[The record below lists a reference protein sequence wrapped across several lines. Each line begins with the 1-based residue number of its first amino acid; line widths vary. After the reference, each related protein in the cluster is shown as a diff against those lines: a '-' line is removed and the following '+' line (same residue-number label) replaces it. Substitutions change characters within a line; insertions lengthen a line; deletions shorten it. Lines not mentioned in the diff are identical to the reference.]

1 MVNVVPESG
10 HMSWHSKSSTF
21 CMLPFTG
28 IATREDGEIK
38 ICCKSWTIG
47 EINNHTL
54 EEVWNN
60 DNMKRI
66 RKQVLNSERP
76 PECIGCFS
84 YEDQNVESMRQRH
97 INKNFPESRIN
108 MYPNILDN
116 LNDDY
121 SMPFKMPSIE
131 IRLTNLCNLKCRMC
145 SPMDSTSWNDFN
157 DIKDFYVKESSFI
170 GKTIIEL
177 KLDEKPLLDAFENNE
192 RWWQSFEKLI
202 PNINFLE
209 FAGGEPLMDPSHY
222 RILDMFGEHA
232 KNVDLKY
239 ATNLTTLGKGKRNVF
254 DHWPRFK
261 SVTVHASID
270 GVGELF
276 EYIRT
281 NASWEEVAENIQRI
295 KQIPTV
301 KRILASVA
309 VQATNVLSLDK
320 TIEYFLD
327 TMEVTFWNNFVK
339 YPMILSAQVLP
350 SDLKLLAIDRLI
362 TVRDKVPTFKMCI
375 KDPYTI
381 TIAHNQIDNIIK
393 FLQGEDYN
401 HLWNDFV
408 EFNHRLDK
416 TRTQGPLEVII
427 PEFRDYV

>member
-1 MVNVVPESG
+1 MEQ
-10 HMSWHSKSSTF
+10 SSTF

-38 ICCKSWTIG
+38 ICCKSWPIG

-66 RKQVLNSERP
+66 RKQVLNNERP
-76 PECIGCFS
+76 QECIGCFS

-97 INKNFPESRIN
+97 INKDFPESRIN
-108 MYPNILDN
+108 MYPNILDS

-121 SMPFKMPSIE
+121 TMPFVMPSIE

-145 SPMDSTSWNDFN
+145 SPMDSTSWNDWN
-157 DIKDFYVKESSFI
+157 DIKDFYVKESSHI

-177 KLDEKPLLDAFENNE
+177 KLDEKPLLDSFEDNE

-232 KNVDLKY
+232 SNVDLKY

-254 DHWPRFK
+254 DYWPRFK

-270 GVGELF
+270 GVGDLF

-281 NASWEEVAENIQRI
+281 NADWNEVSENTQKI

-362 TVRDKVPTFKMCI
+362 TVRDRVHTFKMCI

-416 TRTQGPLEVII
+416 TRKQGPLEVII
-427 PEFRDYV
+427 PEFKPYV

>member
-1 MVNVVPESG
+1 
-10 HMSWHSKSSTF
+10 
-21 CMLPFTG
+21 MLPFTG

-38 ICCKSWTIG
+38 ICCKSWPIG

-66 RKQVLNSERP
+66 RKQVLNNERP

-84 YEDQNVESMRQRH
+84 YEDQDVESMRQRH
-97 INKNFPESRIN
+97 ITKDYPESRIN
-108 MYPNILDN
+108 MYPNILDS

-121 SMPFKMPSIE
+121 TMPFVMPSIE

-145 SPMDSTSWNDFN
+145 SPMDSTSWNDWN
-157 DIKDFYVKESSFI
+157 EIVDFYVKEHSHI

-177 KLDEKPLLDAFENNE
+177 KLDEKPLLDSFENNE

-232 KNVDLKY
+232 SNVDLKY

-254 DHWPRFK
+254 DYWPRFK

-270 GVGELF
+270 GVGDLF

-281 NASWEEVAENIQRI
+281 NADWVEVSENIQKI

-309 VQATNVLSLDK
+309 VQATNIMSLDK

-381 TIAHNQIDNIIK
+381 TVAHNQIDNIIK

-416 TRTQGPLEVII
+416 TRKQGPLEVII
-427 PEFRDYV
+427 PEFKDYV